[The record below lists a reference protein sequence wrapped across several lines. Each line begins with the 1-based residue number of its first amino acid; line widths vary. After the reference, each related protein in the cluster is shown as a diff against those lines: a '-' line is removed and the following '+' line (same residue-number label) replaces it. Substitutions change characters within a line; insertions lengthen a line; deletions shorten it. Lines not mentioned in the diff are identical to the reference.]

1 MRKTLCAEMDLLS
14 FSRFCRVLAFAGLLA
29 AGGCAS
35 TGDPMED
42 SIGFRRER
50 AERERLAPRRAHLAQ
65 EQESTEAE
73 RIRSVTIQKRISAA
87 SDARYAADGELHQA
101 RAQRNAAQ
109 QRLQAIEAQIPAAEA
124 QGEEDRALIERR
136 NREQAEVDR
145 LTHLIEK
152 ILETE

>member
-1 MRKTLCAEMDLLS
+1 MNFPL
-14 FSRFCRVLAFAGLLA
+14 FSHSCRVVALAGLVA
-29 AGGCAS
+29 FGGCAS

-42 SIGFRRER
+42 SIGFSQER
-50 AERERLAPRRAHLAQ
+50 AERERLGPRRAHLAQ

-73 RIRSVTIQKRISAA
+73 RIRSVTIQKRINDEHDVRHAA
-87 SDARYAADGELHQA
+87 EGELHQG
-101 RAQRNAAQ
+101 RAQKKAAQ
-109 QRLQAIEAQIPAAEA
+109 QRLQATEAQLRAAEA

-136 NREQAEVDR
+136 DREQNEVDR